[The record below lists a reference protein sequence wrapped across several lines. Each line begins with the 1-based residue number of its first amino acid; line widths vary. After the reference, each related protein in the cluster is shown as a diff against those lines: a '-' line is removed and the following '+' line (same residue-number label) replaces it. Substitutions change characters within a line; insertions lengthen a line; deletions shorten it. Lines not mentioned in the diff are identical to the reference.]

1 MASPQQSR
9 IQSYLERNKI
19 GPLFE
24 VSALNATLKFLAAN
38 WEDGSFAPDCVNP
51 LLHVAVPNDERT
63 SALWRP
69 DCYSVSLSRTHTHTD
84 V

>member
-24 VSALNATLKFLAAN
+24 VSALNATLKFLAAKLK
-38 WEDGSFAPDCVNP
+38 DPSFAPDCVNP
-51 LLHVAVPNDERT
+51 LLYVAVLNDERT
-63 SALWRP
+63 SAM
-69 DCYSVSLSRTHTHTD
+69 
-84 V
+84 